1 MFNKNC
7 KNYSEYK
14 YFSPYRKPIK
24 SKNLINSLIDSQ
36 YSAYI
41 QHSNNIF
48 CKKKIKSKIKKDILN
63 VLNFHKIYNGF
74 DNQIYSYLSYR
85 KKINKIFNI
94 YEI

>member
-63 VLNFHKIYNGF
+63 VLNFHHNESKNKQYISF
-74 DNQIYSYLSYR
+74 SHII
-85 KKINKIFNI
+85 KK
-94 YEI
+94 